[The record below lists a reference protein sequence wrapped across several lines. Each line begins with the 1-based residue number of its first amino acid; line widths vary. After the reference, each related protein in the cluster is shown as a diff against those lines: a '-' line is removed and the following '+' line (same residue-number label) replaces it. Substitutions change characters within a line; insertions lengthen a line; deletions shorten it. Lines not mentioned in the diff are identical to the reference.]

1 MRVVDAEGQF
11 VGFVKDIVGQ
21 KLLIGRPMAQDVE
34 VAMAACKMS
43 EDEVQLHASAGQI
56 EKAEGS

>member
-21 KLLIGRPMAQDVE
+21 NLLIGRPLAQDIE
-34 VAMAACKMS
+34 VPIASCRMS
-43 EDEVQLHASAGQI
+43 GDEVELHMSKSQI
-56 EKAEGS
+56 ETIEGS

>member
-21 KLLIGRPMAQDVE
+21 KLLIGRPAAQDIE
-34 VAMAACKMS
+34 VPMASCKMS
-43 EDEVQLHASAGQI
+43 EDEVQLHASGSQI

>member
-21 KLLIGRPMAQDVE
+21 NLVIGRPGAPDIE
-34 VAMAACKMS
+34 VPMVSCRMLA
-43 EDEVQLHASAGQI
+43 DEVELPTSASQTDTV
-56 EKAEGS
+56 E